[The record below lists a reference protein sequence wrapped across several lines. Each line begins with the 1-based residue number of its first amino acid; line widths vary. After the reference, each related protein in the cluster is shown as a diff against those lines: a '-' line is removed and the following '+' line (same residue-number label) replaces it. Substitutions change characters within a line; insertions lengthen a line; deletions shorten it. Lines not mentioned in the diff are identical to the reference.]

1 VIYLEHIITKDGIRS
16 NPRKL
21 HVVENFPASKKIK
34 DVQSFLGL
42 AGYYQK
48 FIENFS
54 KIAKPLTKLTKK
66 GKSLTGHPNNKIPFN
81 Y

>member
-16 NPRKL
+16 DPNKL
-21 HVVENFPASKKIK
+21 RAVENFPVPKRVK
-34 DVQSFLGL
+34 DVQTFLGL

-54 KIAKPLTKLTKK
+54 KIAKL
-66 GKSLTGHPNNKIPFN
+66 
-81 Y
+81 